1 MRGGKVDIPLL
12 VEKQNISASLEKS
25 VSGRETGK
33 TASDNDD
40 LCHYIFCV
48 EDVGFVNGG

>member
-1 MRGGKVDIPLL
+1 LL
-12 VEKQNISASLEKS
+12 VEKEDVSASLEKS
-25 VSGRETGK
+25 MSGRETGK

-48 EDVGFVNGG
+48 EDVGVVDGG